1 MRDPLSRNF
10 SSLQSPSQDSW
21 FQRVRGNFR
30 QLLTPSRIFPSSANG
45 APIHFLNWEKSR
57 RASRAQSVSL
67 LTHTLII
74 LALAVVAFRPP
85 IEKYKSGP
93 SGQNTPSLFPLP
105 ANFLDSLRGHRPTD
119 GRGSSSGHD
128 TRPTT
133 QGNLPPRS
141 SIQLLKPTLPEN
153 RHPELPIP
161 PTILDASAPRVLT
174 AVDNIGLPWMT
185 EQNNSSGRGRNQGI
199 GENPGDSIGDTP
211 GDGVGR
217 GPTAGFYHP
226 GTTSPTCAYC
236 PDPQYTDEAR
246 EAKLQG
252 KMTLQVLVGAD
263 GRALQIRVVQGIGLG
278 LDERAAQAIRGWNS
292 CRPMIRHAAR
302 FRHGS
307 PSKRFSGFSRRPP
320 GMGVASSPATKS
332 PIRRPVCVKR
342 GACLSWRWLQRS
354 A

>member
-74 LALAVVAFRPP
+74 LALAVVAFRPA

-93 SGQNTPSLFPLP
+93 SGQNTPTLFPLP
-105 ANFLDSLRGHRPTD
+105 ANFLDSLCGHRPTD

-161 PTILDASAPRVLT
+161 PTILDASAPRLLT

-199 GENPGDSIGDTP
+199 GENPGDSIGDTA
-211 GDGVGR
+211 GDEVGR

-278 LDERAAQAIRGWNS
+278 LDERAAQAIRGWKFV
-292 CRPMIRHAAR
+292 PAHDTAR
-302 FRHGS
+302 RAVPAWVTIEAVFRL
-307 PSKRFSGFSRRPP
+307 F
-320 GMGVASSPATKS
+320 
-332 PIRRPVCVKR
+332 
-342 GACLSWRWLQRS
+342 
-354 A
+354 